1 VSSPGGGV
9 RMGPMKA
16 TQAKSQGHKAQKQAA
31 RTAAPLSSE
40 GIVAPPPP
48 GPLLP
53 PAGPLMPPTGAP
65 REEDHR
71 IVGELVDT
79 GAETITELSPE
90 EQVMFASLLTCGRRS
105 KTLHLLDHT
114 VVVESLCG
122 DDDLRIGLYAKDYVG
137 SLGEQR
143 AYQIAVAAAGI
154 RTIDGRP
161 LTNTLYEQADNDAL
175 FDEKVAKVAKMY
187 PTVIAAVY
195 RGVLDAEKEF
205 VELVTKLGKLPG

>member
-1 VSSPGGGV
+1 
-9 RMGPMKA
+9 MGSIKA
-16 TQAKSQGHKAQKQAA
+16 SQAKSHKRQQEAA
-31 RTAAPLSSE
+31 RAVAAPLSSE

-53 PAGPLMPPTGAP
+53 PAGPLPPPGAP

-79 GAETITELSPE
+79 GPPPVTELSPE

-105 KTLHLLDHT
+105 KTIHLLDHT

-122 DDDLRIGLYAKDYVG
+122 DDDLRIGLYAKNYVG
-137 SLGEQR
+137 SLSEQR

-154 RTIDGRP
+154 RTIDGGP
-161 LTNTLYEQADNDAL
+161 LAGSLYENADNDAL
-175 FDEKVAKVAKMY
+175 FDEKVKKVAKMY
-187 PTVIAAVY
+187 PTVIAAIY